1 VVTANQVAVS
11 SVVTVVLVSP
21 GPADEP
27 EPEPLLLDELAPVT
41 SASSP

>member
-1 VVTANQVAVS
+1 MVTANQVAMS

-21 GPADEP
+21 GAAD
-27 EPEPLLLDELAPVT
+27 EPEPLLLDGLAPVA